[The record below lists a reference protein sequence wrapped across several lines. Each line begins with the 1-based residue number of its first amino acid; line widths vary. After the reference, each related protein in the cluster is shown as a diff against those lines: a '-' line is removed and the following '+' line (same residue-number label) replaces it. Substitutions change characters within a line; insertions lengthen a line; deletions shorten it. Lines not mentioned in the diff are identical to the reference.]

1 MNLIKDSDDLGYE
14 TISKKVNALFLR
26 YEEVLVAYLF
36 GSRARGDFNEG
47 SDMDFA
53 ILLSRSFKDSYD
65 FVRLIGELA
74 TALKVGDE
82 KINLVVLN
90 DADLEL
96 AYKVISEGSVIFERD
111 VEKRVDF
118 EVRVL
123 KSYLDFK
130 PVLNQMRR
138 SLIREYTHGKA

>member
-1 MNLIKDSDDLGYE
+1 MDHE
-14 TISKKVNALFLR
+14 TTSKKVSASFLR
-26 YEEVLVAYLF
+26 YEEVVVAYLF
-36 GSRARGDFNEG
+36 GSRARGDFTRG
-47 SDMDFA
+47 SDLDFA
-53 ILLSRSFKDSYD
+53 ILLSRNFKDPYD
-65 FVRLIGELA
+65 FIRLIGELA
-74 TALKVGDE
+74 TALNVKDE

-90 DADLEL
+90 DADLGL
-96 AYKVISEGSVIFERD
+96 AYKVISEGSVVFERD

-130 PVLNQMRR
+130 PVLDQMRI

>member
-1 MNLIKDSDDLGYE
+1 MKLKQQIRE
-14 TISKKVNALFLR
+14 VNASFLR
-26 YEEVLVAYLF
+26 YEEVVVAYLF
-36 GSRARGDFNEG
+36 GSRARGDFTEG

-53 ILLSRSFKDSYD
+53 ILLSGSFKDPYD

-74 TALKVGDE
+74 TALKVKDE

-96 AYKVISEGSVIFERD
+96 AYKVISEGSVVFERD

-130 PVLNQMRR
+130 PVLDQMRT

>member
-1 MNLIKDSDDLGYE
+1 VADLGRE
-14 TISKKVNALFLR
+14 TISKKVNSTFLR
-26 YEEVLVAYLF
+26 YGEVVVAYLF
-36 GSRARGDFNEG
+36 GSRARGDFIEG

-53 ILLSRSFKDSYD
+53 ILLSRSFEDPYD

-82 KINLVVLN
+82 KINLVTLN

-138 SLIREYTHGKA
+138 SLIKEYTHGKA

>member
-1 MNLIKDSDDLGYE
+1 MSYD
-14 TISKKVNALFLR
+14 TTSKKVNASFLR
-26 YEEVLVAYLF
+26 YEKVVVAYLF
-36 GSRARGDFNEG
+36 GSRARGDFTEG

-53 ILLSRSFKDSYD
+53 ILLSGSFKDPYD

-74 TALKVGDE
+74 TALKVEDE

-96 AYKVISEGSVIFERD
+96 AYKVISEGSVVFERD

-123 KSYLDFK
+123 KSYMDFK
-130 PVLNQMRR
+130 PVLDQMRT